1 MNDKM
6 TNELRQAFA
15 IGRESAVNYRDTK
28 LRIEHVLYGIII
40 SDNIIN
46 EILKNK
52 IKDFDLLV
60 QDIQNINKQQSENDD
75 NINSESILTFEPEL
89 QEVIKLC
96 IKNKKK
102 DEFIT
107 PELFF
112 TTSFDID
119 IAVIKIIKDY

>member
-1 MNDKM
+1 MNEKM

-52 IKDFDLLV
+52 IKDF
-60 QDIQNINKQQSENDD
+60 
-75 NINSESILTFEPEL
+75 
-89 QEVIKLC
+89 
-96 IKNKKK
+96 
-102 DEFIT
+102 
-107 PELFF
+107 
-112 TTSFDID
+112 
-119 IAVIKIIKDY
+119 